1 MELLSSST
9 PALGTDITNDDS
21 LLLSVSVM
29 ESMVMTH
36 TSGENTSFS
45 AMLQVRS
52 RSNVSTRLQSCEG
65 LARRE
70 GSLAQFQTT
79 IFSSRK

>member
-1 MELLSSST
+1 MELISSST
-9 PALGTDITNDDS
+9 PVFGTDITNDDS
-21 LLLSVSVM
+21 LSLSVSVM
-29 ESMVMTH
+29 KSEVMIH
-36 TSGENTSFS
+36 TSGENPGFS

-70 GSLAQFQTT
+70 NFPCSISNDYFFLP
-79 IFSSRK
+79 